1 MITAKPVTKSSG
13 LPDYF
18 VTDDGHFQ
26 GPTQTGNAPF
36 MAQTNLAPFAGV
48 SYIPNTPLETQIPI
62 AGNVDNKNIFQSLAI
77 LSPYFPNPRGF
88 GVNEYPVPAGT
99 NVTWLNMVHRHGS
112 RYPEVSGEAAERTLG
127 KKLVDAAGK
136 FTAHGPLS
144 FLNDWKFMLG
154 AEILVPNGKQELFT
168 SGTLHYYQY
177 GHLYPNNGS
186 KIVVRSTTQR
196 RMTESAEYFLAGFF
210 GLQWQQNAT
219 LELAIEAPGF
229 NNTLAG
235 YKQCNH
241 TSWIMA
247 REGNKK
253 CLNTRAHANNM

>member
-1 MITAKPVTKSSG
+1 MPIP
-13 LPDYF
+13 
-18 VTDDGHFQ
+18 
-26 GPTQTGNAPF
+26 GNP
-36 MAQTNLAPFAGV
+36 
-48 SYIPNTPLETQIPI
+48 
-62 AGNVDNKNIFQSLAI
+62 DNKNIFQSLAN

-88 GVNEYPVPAGT
+88 GVKEYPIPPGT

-112 RYPEVSGEAAERTLG
+112 RYPEVSGDAAERTLG
-127 KKLVDAAGK
+127 KKLADAAGK
-136 FTAHGPLS
+136 FTGHGPLS
-144 FLNDWKFMLG
+144 FLNDWQFLLG
-154 AEILVPNGKQELFT
+154 AEILVPNGKYELFQ

-210 GLQWQQNAT
+210 GLGWTQNAT

-241 TSWIMA
+241 SSWQSSKDALMDWVGVYLHDAHQRIKSNITGDLDWTLKDTC
-247 REGNKK
+247 RFFSTNLGLTNSPQI
-253 CLNTRAHANNM
+253 TRKPYAPTKQSR